1 MGGNFDDD
9 ERGISSKGLIGR
21 VTRVKDKPIQSGHDA
36 LGGKSGEEDGRR
48 FFKYKGHKLT
58 EVLQRYES
66 TSSVT
71 GDIYIEVER
80 GNLQVGTLPN
90 DKKLTPGDVE
100 IMKRQLKNE
109 FKIDIKSTSIRGF
122 RPRGYANIGSMIG
135 IAGGLAI
142 IGGLMEA
149 VQWLE
154 FPEQIDEIKRS
165 KIDPLIIQRALY
177 SSQLESVS
185 RGEINRLKIVND
197 TYQGK
202 NYPTNIIIDTETGI
216 LYCVILEAT
225 EIFSVGEI
233 VGVKA
238 LSAYDKNSYSKIFR
252 DYDDGYTYAFFPG
265 EGWVR
270 VHFRFQTEE

>member
-9 ERGISSKGLIGR
+9 ERGISSKGLTGQ
-21 VTRVKDKPIQSGHDA
+21 VTRVKNKPIQSGHDA
-36 LGGKSGEEDGRR
+36 LGGKSSEEDRRR
-48 FFKYKGHKLT
+48 FFKYKGRKLT

-66 TSSVT
+66 TSSMT

-90 DKKLTPGDVE
+90 DKKITPGDVE

-109 FKIDIKSTSIRGF
+109 FEIDIKSTSIRDF
-122 RPRGYANIGSMIG
+122 RPRGYANILSMIG
-135 IAGGLAI
+135 IAGGGLAL
-142 IGGLMEA
+142 IGGLINA

-154 FPEQIDEIKRS
+154 FPEQIDEIKKS
-165 KIDPLIIQRALY
+165 KIDTLIVQRALNN
-177 SSQLESVS
+177 SQLESVS
-185 RGEINRLKIVND
+185 RSEINRLKIVND
-197 TYQGK
+197 IGQGK
-202 NYPTNIIIDTETGI
+202 NYPTNVIIDSETGI

-238 LSAYDKNSYSKIFR
+238 LSLYDKSSYSKIFR
-252 DYDDGYTYAFFPG
+252 DYDEGYNYAYLPGDGWLRF
-265 EGWVR
+265 
-270 VHFRFQTEE
+270 HF